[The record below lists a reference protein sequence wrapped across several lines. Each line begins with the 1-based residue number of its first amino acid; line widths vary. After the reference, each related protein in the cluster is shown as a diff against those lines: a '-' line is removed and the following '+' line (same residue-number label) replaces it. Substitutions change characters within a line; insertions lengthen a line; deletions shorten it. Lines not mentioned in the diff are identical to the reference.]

1 MAVVLWDFLRPGISF
16 SKNIGKL
23 SSSLRGVDDC
33 CSKSTRL
40 VFDLYMF
47 IENRL
52 GSDVIFLLV
61 SVMAS
66 RGPL

>member
-1 MAVVLWDFLRPGISF
+1 MAVVLWDFLSPGISF
-16 SKNIGKL
+16 SKNIGQL

-61 SVMAS
+61 SVMAN
-66 RGPL
+66 RGPF